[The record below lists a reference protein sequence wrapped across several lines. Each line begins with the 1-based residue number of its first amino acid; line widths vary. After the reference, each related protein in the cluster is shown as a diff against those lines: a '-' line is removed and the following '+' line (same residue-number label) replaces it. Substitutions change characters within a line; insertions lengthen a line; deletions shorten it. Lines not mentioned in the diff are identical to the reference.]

1 MTVAAWV
8 VLALWV
14 ISLAAGAMATTS
26 ALSQLFYRLSYIWA
40 LLLLI
45 SAGMAWLA
53 LRNVKL
59 RRTARSLRSQV
70 GLVFEERFEI
80 QNQGR
85 LPRIWIEVRD
95 CSTLPGARASHILT
109 MIGGREGRSY
119 LARTRLQT
127 RGVFPLGPTVL
138 ISGDLFGLFPVRKEF
153 PNQDALLVYPP
164 MFDIFSFPNPP
175 GLLPGGESLRRR
187 TPQIT
192 SNAAGVRDYVQG
204 DPLNRIHWASTARR
218 NRLIVK
224 EFELDPLAEVWIF
237 IDANQGMHSR
247 LPHQLPEYDPQDFW
261 RKRAPI
267 ALPPAT
273 EEYAVSIAAS
283 LARYYIQ
290 KSRAVGMVAA
300 SQILQVLPA
309 DRGVRQLNKILES
322 LSLLRAEGR
331 LPFEALV
338 DAQARHM
345 PRGST
350 VILVTTSAEKGVL
363 KIADILLRRGH
374 HPVAIVIDSTTFG
387 GYSTAEKLVASLRFL
402 SIPTCQVSCG
412 DDLSQMV
419 STTLHQPNL
428 L

>member
-1 MTVAAWV
+1 M
-8 VLALWV
+8 ALLV
-14 ISLAAGAMATTS
+14 ISLAAGAMATSS
-26 ALSQLFYRLSYIWA
+26 ALSQLFYRISIVWA

-45 SAGMAWLA
+45 SGGMAWLA
-53 LRNVKL
+53 LRNVKI

-80 QNQGR
+80 QNLGR
-85 LPRIWIEVRD
+85 WPRIWIEVRD
-95 CSTLPGARASHILT
+95 LSLLPGARGSHILT

-138 ISGDLFGLFPVRKEF
+138 VSGDLFGLFPVRKEF

-218 NRLIVK
+218 DRLIVK

-237 IDANQGMHSR
+237 VDANQGMHSR
-247 LPHQLPEYDPQDFW
+247 LPHQPPEYDPQDFW

-290 KSRAVGMVAA
+290 KGRAVGMVAA

-350 VILVTTSAEKGVL
+350 VILITTSAEKGVL
-363 KIADILLRRGH
+363 TIADILLRRGH
-374 HPVAIVIDSTTFG
+374 HPVALVIDSTTFG

-402 SIPTCQVSCG
+402 SIPTCQVSYG
-412 DDLSQMV
+412 DDLAQMV

>member
-1 MTVAAWV
+1 
-8 VLALWV
+8 
-14 ISLAAGAMATTS
+14 
-26 ALSQLFYRLSYIWA
+26 
-40 LLLLI
+40 
-45 SAGMAWLA
+45 
-53 LRNVKL
+53 
-59 RRTARSLRSQV
+59 
-70 GLVFEERFEI
+70 
-80 QNQGR
+80 
-85 LPRIWIEVRD
+85 
-95 CSTLPGARASHILT
+95 
-109 MIGGREGRSY
+109 
-119 LARTRLQT
+119 
-127 RGVFPLGPTVL
+127 
-138 ISGDLFGLFPVRKEF
+138 
-153 PNQDALLVYPP
+153 
-164 MFDIFSFPNPP
+164 
-175 GLLPGGESLRRR
+175 
-187 TPQIT
+187 
-192 SNAAGVRDYVQG
+192 
-204 DPLNRIHWASTARR
+204 
-218 NRLIVK
+218 
-224 EFELDPLAEVWIF
+224 VWIF
-237 IDANQGMHSR
+237 VDANQGMHSR

-267 ALPPAT
+267 TLPPAT

-290 KSRAVGMVAA
+290 KGRAVGMVAA

-350 VILVTTSAEKGVL
+350 VILITTSAEKGVL
-363 KIADILLRRGH
+363 TIADILLRRGH

-402 SIPTCQVSCG
+402 SIPTCQVAFG
-412 DDLSQMV
+412 DDLAHMV

>member
-1 MTVAAWV
+1 M
-8 VLALWV
+8 ALLV
-14 ISLAAGAMATTS
+14 ISLAAGAMATSS
-26 ALSQLFYRLSYIWA
+26 ALSQLFYRISIVWA

-45 SAGMAWLA
+45 SGGMAWLA
-53 LRNVKL
+53 LRNVKI

-80 QNQGR
+80 QNIGR
-85 LPRIWIEVRD
+85 WPRIWIEVRD
-95 CSTLPGARASHILT
+95 LSPLPGARGSHILT

-127 RGVFPLGPTVL
+127 RGVFPLGPTALV
-138 ISGDLFGLFPVRKEF
+138 SGDLFGLFPVRKEF
-153 PNQDALLVYPP
+153 SNQDALLVYPP

-218 NRLIVK
+218 DRLIVK

-237 IDANQGMHSR
+237 VDANQGMHSH

-290 KSRAVGMVAA
+290 KGRAVGMVAA

-350 VILVTTSAEKGVL
+350 VILITTSAEKGVL
-363 KIADILLRRGH
+363 TIADILLRRGH
-374 HPVAIVIDSTTFG
+374 HPVALVIDSTTFG

-402 SIPTCQVSCG
+402 SIPTCQVSFG
-412 DDLSQMV
+412 DDLAQMV
-419 STTLHQPNL
+419 STTLQQPNL